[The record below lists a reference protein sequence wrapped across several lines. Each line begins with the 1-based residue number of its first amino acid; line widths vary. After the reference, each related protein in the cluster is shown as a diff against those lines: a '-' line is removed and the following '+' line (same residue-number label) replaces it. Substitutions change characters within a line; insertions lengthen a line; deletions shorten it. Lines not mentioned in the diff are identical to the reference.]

1 MSSLRRVAM
10 TAAVLSL
17 LGAMA
22 CRKKPAPAPAPAPPP
37 PPPAAP
43 APTGP
48 SAAELAAER
57 ARADSI
63 ARANA
68 AAAAARAREDSIA
81 NANRLRAAETA
92 ESNRLRDVLLA
103 VVQFD
108 YNVAD
113 LRDDT
118 RAALEAKV
126 PILVR
131 NTDVRIEIGG
141 HADNRGSDT
150 YNLALAQRRAA
161 TVRDFLTS
169 RNIDASRLTLVSF
182 GEERPLCQED
192 TEACW
197 ARNRRAEFRMTAG
210 GAMLRR

>member
-10 TAAVLSL
+10 MAAAFSL
-17 LGAMA
+17 CGAMA
-22 CRKKPAPAPAPAPPP
+22 CRKKPVPAPVLPPP
-37 PPPAAP
+37 PPPASNP
-43 APTGP
+43 ASTGP

-68 AAAAARAREDSIA
+68 AAAAARARADSIA
-81 NANRLRAAETA
+81 NANRLAADERAEAT
-92 ESNRLRDVLLA
+92 RLRDVLTA
-103 VVQFD
+103 SIQFE
-108 YNVAD
+108 YNMAD
-113 LRDDT
+113 LREDA

-126 PILVR
+126 PILAR
-131 NTDVRIEIGG
+131 NTDVRLEIGG
-141 HADNRGSDT
+141 HADDRGSDT

-169 RNIDASRLTLVSF
+169 RNIDVSRLTLVSY
-182 GEERPLCQED
+182 GEERPLCQEAS
-192 TEACW
+192 EACW
-197 ARNRRAEFRMTAG
+197 ARNRRAEFRISAG